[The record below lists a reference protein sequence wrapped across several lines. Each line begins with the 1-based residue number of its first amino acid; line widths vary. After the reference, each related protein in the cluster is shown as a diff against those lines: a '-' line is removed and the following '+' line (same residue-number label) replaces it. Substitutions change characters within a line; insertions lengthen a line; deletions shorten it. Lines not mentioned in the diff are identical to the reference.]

1 MPFSQTEPSR
11 DGTRGYGCGL
21 LSSRCSRKA
30 WRGLGNPNAVELEL
44 VHTKIGST
52 AGYLGIEVDDALVIS
67 EQIDV

>member
-1 MPFSQTEPSR
+1 
-11 DGTRGYGCGL
+11 
-21 LSSRCSRKA
+21 
-30 WRGLGNPNAVELEL
+30 LGNPNAVELEL